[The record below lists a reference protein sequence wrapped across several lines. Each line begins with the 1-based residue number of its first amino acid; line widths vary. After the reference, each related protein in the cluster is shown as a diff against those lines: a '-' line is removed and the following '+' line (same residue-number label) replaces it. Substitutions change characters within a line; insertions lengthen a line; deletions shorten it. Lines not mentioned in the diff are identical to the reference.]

1 MLKMPSVN
9 YTNKLDILQLNL
21 NACTQVVFTL
31 LTDSQESVN
40 KLAERVLL
48 RLQQKLQGY
57 EEGVQLSVTGQVNN
71 LIQEARD
78 PKNLCKLFPGWQP
91 YI

>member
-1 MLKMPSVN
+1 MISESVN
-9 YTNKLDILQLNL
+9 FFFLALS
-21 NACTQVVFTL
+21 
-31 LTDSQESVN
+31 DSQESVN

-48 RLQQKLQGY
+48 RLHQKLQGY
-57 EEGVQLSVTGQVNN
+57 EEGVQLGVAGQVNN

-78 PKNLCKLFPGWQP
+78 PKNFCKLFPGWQP

>member
-9 YTNKLDILQLNL
+9 YTNKLDILQLNF
-21 NACTQVVFTL
+21 NACTKVVFTL

-57 EEGVQLSVTGQVNN
+57 EEGIQLSVTGQVNN

-78 PKNLCKLFPGWQP
+78 PKNLCKLFSGWQP

>member
-1 MLKMPSVN
+1 MLSIN
-9 YTNKLDILQLNL
+9 NTNKLDILQKNL
-21 NACTQVVFTL
+21 NECTQVDFTL

>member
-1 MLKMPSVN
+1 MILESV
-9 YTNKLDILQLNL
+9 K
-21 NACTQVVFTL
+21 FFFSS
-31 LTDSQESVN
+31 DSQESVN

-48 RLQQKLQGY
+48 RLHQKLQGY
-57 EEGVQLSVTGQVNN
+57 EEGVQLSVAGQVNN